1 MTRLASTLSILWCSS
16 CNLFLFRTL
25 PSSPEAFLDD
35 LRPVFAAEL
44 ELVCSSP
51 REAIEGPVEEC
62 ADAGGGVSAMS
73 GRLANVNLREAVK
86 NYLADFENHFA

>member
-1 MTRLASTLSILWCSS
+1 
-16 CNLFLFRTL
+16 
-25 PSSPEAFLDD
+25 
-35 LRPVFAAEL
+35 
-44 ELVCSSP
+44 LVCSSP